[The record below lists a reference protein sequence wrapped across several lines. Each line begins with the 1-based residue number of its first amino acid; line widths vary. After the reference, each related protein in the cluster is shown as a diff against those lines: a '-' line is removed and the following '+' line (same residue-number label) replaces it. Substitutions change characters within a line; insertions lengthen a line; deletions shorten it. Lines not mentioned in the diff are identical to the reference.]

1 MKKFI
6 FLYKGY
12 VTPTKEI
19 GQAWMKWFEEV
30 GDKMVDS
37 GNPMSSG
44 VEVKKDRVTDIN
56 MDMEALT
63 GYSIVN
69 ADSKEEAIELAK
81 TNPMINSVIV
91 YELAHM

>member
-19 GQAWMKWFEEV
+19 GQAWGKWFQEV

-37 GNPMSSG
+37 GNPMSNG
-44 VEVKKDRVTDIN
+44 AQVTKNDVTELK

-69 ADSKEEAIELAK
+69 AESKEEAIELAK
-81 TNPMINSVIV
+81 TNPMINSVSV